1 MLSEVKTVKKKF
13 TTTLDDKL
21 IKEMKIQAIKEN
33 ISVSALIEKLFDNYM
48 NN

>member
-1 MLSEVKTVKKKF
+1 MKKKF

-21 IKEMKIQAIKEN
+21 IEQMKIQAIKEH
-33 ISVSALIEKLFDNYM
+33 ISVSALIEKLFNSYM

>member
-1 MLSEVKTVKKKF
+1 MKKKF

-21 IKEMKIQAIKEN
+21 IEQMKIQAIKEH
-33 ISVSALIEKLFDNYM
+33 ISVASLIKKLFDNYM